1 MELKPSF
8 SAGPLLIVPVLVF
21 LAACGGE
28 VSHSCLVQRPGLG
41 GYLFVMDRTSPV
53 SGGAG
58 CDDTVLPARLADNI
72 RFDKIG
78 QDQLTVVFR
87 SELLTPLDA
96 SGQPAFPTDTADVGR
111 GQIGASPDPQG
122 ICTVSSFSTANAT
135 SALDGTPPNPPRSV
149 TLSHTRFLS
158 APAYQGSQAESDATY
173 TVGACS
179 ATYHGLLLTPIAECS
194 SDAACNPFADPANG
208 RAAGS
213 GVNPLYPVT
222 CNTEVGALYGL
233 SDGVCWL
240 AGTTFPVLQQ

>member
-1 MELKPSF
+1 MDPKPS
-8 SAGPLLIVPVLVF
+8 SAAVLLLTVPVL

-58 CDDTVLPARLADNI
+58 CDDTVLPVRMADNI

-78 QDQLTVVFR
+78 ADQLTVVFR
-87 SELLTPLDA
+87 SQMLTPVDA
-96 SGQPAFPTDTADVGR
+96 NGDPGFPADTADVGR
-111 GQIGASPDPQG
+111 GQIGTSPDAQG
-122 ICTVSSFSTANAT
+122 ICTVSSFTTAHAT
-135 SALDGTPPNPPRSV
+135 SALDGTPPDPPRSV
-149 TLSHTRFLS
+149 TLGQTRFLS

-173 TVGACS
+173 TIGSCS
-179 ATYHGLLLTPIAECS
+179 ATYHGLMLTPIADCS
-194 SDAACNPFADPANG
+194 TDADCNPFADPANG

-233 SDGVCWL
+233 GGVCWL
-240 AGTTFPVLQQ
+240 AGTTFPVIQQ